1 MSYKY
6 AFFFLDC
13 QILMLD
19 LQKID
24 CSHIFR
30 FPEYCL
36 IRKKNIPLLRL
47 FPTRYCM
54 RETKHRDSRHRYQ
67 ECTYRRREMG
77 KSQRSHR
84 HFGSDP
90 RCRLVRPPT
99 RSLQAD
105 TQRQRRSHTRSTRRD
120 HRLFGYDPL
129 GRYGIGNSSG

>member
-24 CSHIFR
+24 CSDIFR

-67 ECTYRRREMG
+67 ECTYQQFNEF
-77 KSQRSHR
+77 KTHYIIQLKPEHYDL
-84 HFGSDP
+84 FTGS
-90 RCRLVRPPT
+90 RTHVCC
-99 RSLQAD
+99 
-105 TQRQRRSHTRSTRRD
+105 
-120 HRLFGYDPL
+120 
-129 GRYGIGNSSG
+129 